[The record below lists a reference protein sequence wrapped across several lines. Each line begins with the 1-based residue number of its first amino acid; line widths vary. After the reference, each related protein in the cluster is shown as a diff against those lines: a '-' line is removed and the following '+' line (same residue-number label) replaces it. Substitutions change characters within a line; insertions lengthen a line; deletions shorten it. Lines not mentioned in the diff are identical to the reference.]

1 MSYQAYKLL
10 HLLGIFVLF
19 GSLGGLAALRMAV
32 DAGKVQGTRVFNVLH
47 GLALA
52 IVFIAGFGMLAKLGL
67 GAPGSWGA
75 WVWIKLVIW
84 LLLGAGLA
92 ALKRA
97 GRSAHL
103 VLVLLTLLGAASAW
117 AALFKP

>member
-19 GSLGGLAALRMAV
+19 GALGGLAALRMAV
-32 DAGKVQGTRVFNVLH
+32 DAGKVEGAKVFNVLH

-52 IVFIAGFGMLAKLGL
+52 IVFVAGFGMLAKLGM

-75 WVWIKLVIW
+75 WVWIKLAIW
-84 LLLGAGLA
+84 LFLGAGLV
-92 ALKRA
+92 ALKKA